1 MDKLLVLL
9 MIVLFAVGLTSI
21 TIFQSDGLQ
30 QDALTMKDSTL
41 TIIKDANTQM
51 DTFTGTETP

>member
-30 QDALTMKDSTL
+30 QDALTMKTSTQS
-41 TIIKDANTQM
+41 IVKDAETQM
-51 DTFTGTETP
+51 DEFIK

>member
-1 MDKLLVLL
+1 

-30 QDALTMKDSTL
+30 QDALSMKGSTQG
-41 TIIKDANTQM
+41 IIDDAEEQM
-51 DTFTGTETP
+51 NDFTTVTP

>member
-1 MDKLLVLL
+1 

-41 TIIKDANTQM
+41 GIIKEADQQM
-51 DTFTGTETP
+51 NDFTTVTP

>member
-41 TIIKDANTQM
+41 GIIKEADQQM
-51 DTFTGTETP
+51 NDFTTVTP